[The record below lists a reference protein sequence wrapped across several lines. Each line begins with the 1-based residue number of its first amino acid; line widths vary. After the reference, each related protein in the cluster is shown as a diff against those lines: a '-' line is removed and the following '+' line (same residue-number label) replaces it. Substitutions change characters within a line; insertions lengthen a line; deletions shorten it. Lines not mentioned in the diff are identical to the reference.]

1 MVSECVWWHWSHGG
15 WVSEVQVCAVA
26 GCSSGRIT
34 FFLWTSELSLIGGVS
49 LSLKKKKKDDSI
61 NVSRIDGLK
70 EEIRKKGMNEQR
82 V

>member
-1 MVSECVWWHWSHGG
+1 M
-15 WVSEVQVCAVA
+15 SEVALESWGLGVRSPGLCSAT

-61 NVSRIDGLK
+61 NVSRIDGWK
-70 EEIRKKGMNEQR
+70 EEIRKKGMNEHR

>member
-1 MVSECVWWHWSHGG
+1 M
-15 WVSEVQVCAVA
+15 CAVALESWGLGVRSPGLRSVA

-49 LSLKKKKKDDSI
+49 LSLKKKKKKDDSI
-61 NVSRIDGLK
+61 NVSRINGLK
-70 EEIRKKGMNEQR
+70 EEIRKKGMNEQS

>member
-1 MVSECVWWHWSHGG
+1 M
-15 WVSEVQVCAVA
+15 SEVQVCAVA

-49 LSLKKKKKDDSI
+49 LSLKKKKKKKDDFI
-61 NVSRIDGLK
+61 NVSRINGLK